1 MTTSMR
7 TRAGAL
13 QAVHDPH
20 HGTFDWRGRTLAYE
34 VHGRGDRVVVLMHG
48 LLMDARLNR
57 GVARA
62 LAARGY
68 RVVLLDL
75 LGHGESDRPHR
86 AAEYRMDTYVDQV
99 VALLDHLG
107 LDRAVVG
114 GVSLGANVSLLLAA
128 RHPERVTALWIEMP
142 VLERAVPAAAMT
154 FVPAL
159 VTLHYAMPL
168 ARLASRVARVL
179 RRTRHDLVASAL
191 APLASPPDTAVAV
204 LHGILVGPVAP
215 TKDERR
221 AIEVP
226 ALVIGHRADLIH
238 PFSDAEALARQ
249 MPNATLVQAHS
260 IVELR
265 LRPGRLMGEIDRFL
279 AGVWADEELPAAAG
293 H

>member
-1 MTTSMR
+1 LSSTLPLHD
-7 TRAGAL
+7 AL
-13 QAVHDPH
+13 PI
-20 HGTFDWRGRTLAYE
+20 
-34 VHGRGDRVVVLMHG
+34 
-48 LLMDARLNR
+48 
-57 GVARA
+57 
-62 LAARGY
+62 
-68 RVVLLDL
+68 
-75 LGHGESDRPHR
+75 S
-86 AAEYRMDTYVDQV
+86 
-99 VALLDHLG
+99 
-107 LDRAVVG
+107 
-114 GVSLGANVSLLLAA
+114 
-128 RHPERVTALWIEMP
+128 
-142 VLERAVPAAAMT
+142 
-154 FVPAL
+154 
-159 VTLHYAMPL
+159 
-168 ARLASRVARVL
+168 
-179 RRTRHDLVASAL
+179 RHDLVASAL